1 MSIAPSYSASQLSGL
16 KSSVAKINKAQKVG
30 KIADAANM
38 IIGIGGD
45 AAAQIIS
52 TTGAIKNQALQDDIT
67 RKLQDLDEK
76 QASEL
81 GRLLSLT
88 QSQDAKIEQMTM
100 YLANIQAKQLG
111 SSISSNIQKQ
121 ILGKTNKNRN
131 TMYWIF
137 GGSIA
142 FFLVIAIVM
151 KLKNKNN
158 ANK

>member
-1 MSIAPSYSASQLSGL
+1 MSVAPTLTASQLSGL
-16 KSSVAKINKAQKVG
+16 KTSVAKINKAQKVG
-30 KIADAANM
+30 KIADAANL

-45 AAAQIIS
+45 AATQIIS

-88 QSQDAKIEQMTM
+88 KSQDAKLEQMTM

-111 SSISSNIQKQ
+111 SSISSNIQNQ
-121 ILGKTNKNRN
+121 ILGKTKKNRN

-142 FFLVIAIVM
+142 FFLIIAIAI
-151 KLKNKNN
+151 KLKNK
-158 ANK
+158 K